1 MNQAMDVDVR
11 QCVRGDKAAWD
22 ALVGAYAGLIYDA
35 VVRVLRA
42 RGVGAARD
50 MIDDAVQDVYLRL
63 VKDDFRL
70 LRTFDPQ
77 RASLGTFLTVV
88 ARSTTLDGLRKRKAP
103 ALPLDEAVWQAP
115 APEGADPAY
124 AAEHASA
131 GALADLP
138 ADLLSPR
145 QKLVLTLMFDRG
157 LDVAEI
163 ARFLA
168 VDEQTVRSTKHKGLE
183 KLRRALEAPGGG

>member
-1 MNQAMDVDVR
+1 MDVDVR
-11 QCVRGDKAAWD
+11 QCIRGDKAAWD
-22 ALVGAYAGLIYDA
+22 ALVGAYAGLIYAA

-42 RGVGAARD
+42 RGAGLARD

-70 LRTFDPQ
+70 LRTFDPR

-88 ARSTTLDGLRKRKAP
+88 ARSTTLDGLRKNKGQ
-103 ALPLDEAVWQAP
+103 ALPLDEAAWQVP
-115 APEGADPAY
+115 APEGADPAL
-124 AAEHASA
+124 AAERASA
-131 GALADLP
+131 GALAALP
-138 ADLLSPR
+138 ADVLSPR

-157 LDVAEI
+157 MDVAEI
-163 ARFLA
+163 ARFLG

-183 KLRRALEAPGGG
+183 KLRRALAPPSGGSGDV